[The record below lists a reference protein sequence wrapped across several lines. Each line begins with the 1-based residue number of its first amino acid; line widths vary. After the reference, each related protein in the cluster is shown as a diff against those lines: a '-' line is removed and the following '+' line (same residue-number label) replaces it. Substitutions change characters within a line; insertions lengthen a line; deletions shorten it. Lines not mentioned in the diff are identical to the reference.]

1 MLRID
6 NNCAMHRAHS
16 WTNDCW
22 ANQLIFVLHFDAP
35 CVQCRG
41 VRLQTSWRRSTT
53 QYRAGTVRKLSCCR
67 NTAAWG
73 TMFPKLTSRKPRKEN
88 DGRTQV
94 SVIWSNFHCSP
105 VLEWRELWV
114 SLTSYILMEWYSL
127 HVMNPGMAGLAQ
139 CPPHRSWSQRGVSL
153 EMCMYPWK

>member
-1 MLRID
+1 
-6 NNCAMHRAHS
+6 MHRAHS

-41 VRLQTSWRRSTT
+41 VRLETSWRRSTT

-67 NTAAWG
+67 STAAWG
-73 TMFPKLTSRKPRKEN
+73 TMFPKLSSRKPRKEN

-94 SVIWSNFHCSP
+94 SVISGNFHCSP
-105 VLEWRELWV
+105 VLGWRELWV

-127 HVMNPGMAGLAQ
+127 ITCHESWHGRTGTMSSTSFLIAERREFGDVHVPMESNGEEKI
-139 CPPHRSWSQRGVSL
+139 R
-153 EMCMYPWK
+153 

>member
-1 MLRID
+1 MGALVANEINTFRFREACNRYPQTQSCRERLQQSHSSLCLAFFCMLRID

-35 CVQCRG
+35 CVQCRV

-53 QYRAGTVRKLSCCR
+53 QYRAGTVRKLSCCP

-73 TMFPKLTSRKPRKEN
+73 TMSPNSPAESLGRK
-88 DGRTQV
+88 
-94 SVIWSNFHCSP
+94 
-105 VLEWRELWV
+105 
-114 SLTSYILMEWYSL
+114 M
-127 HVMNPGMAGLAQ
+127 MAE
-139 CPPHRSWSQRGVSL
+139 HRSL
-153 EMCMYPWK
+153 